1 MASQYDAKQWQV
13 DMLEYITKELRAHA
27 DFFGIPKDQ
36 SVGEPTIRL
45 LDYACGTGN
54 VSRVREKPET

>member
-13 DMLEYITKELRAHA
+13 DMLEYITKELRAHP

-36 SVGEPTIRL
+36 SAGGSTIRL

-54 VSRVREKPET
+54 VSRVRAKLET